1 MVKRSVHRRRRSS
14 KGKRR
19 GGGGP
24 APLSPGIVHRGGG
37 LPALSPGVYGS
48 PQAGGQGGNSA
59 AAMTDGKA
67 GGQTHTKSDMAA
79 MDASAEQT
87 GGKRRRGCKSK
98 KRRHGGGLLAT
109 AAVPFGLFGLQ
120 KYFSSRSTRK
130 GVKRFSRSVGRKL
143 GRTFRKM

>member
-14 KGKRR
+14 KGKRS

-24 APLSPGIVHRGGG
+24 ATLSPGMVHRGGA
-37 LPALSPGVYGS
+37 LSPLSPGVYGS
-48 PQAGGQGGNSA
+48 SQAGGQGGSA
-59 AAMTDGKA
+59 AQMTDGKA
-67 GGQTHTKSDMAA
+67 GGQTHTKPDMA
-79 MDASAEQT
+79 MDAPAEQT
-87 GGKRRRGCKSK
+87 GGHRCKKSKSK

-130 GVKRFSRSVGRKL
+130 GVKRFSRSVGRKF